1 MWLLEMHEEA
11 ACRAYFCCII
21 TWCSVIEM
29 TGRGCVQD
37 ERRCIG
43 CELMLLSFLL
53 LFCIPIVMCAS
64 RDDGT
69 GLRGT
74 EADVLPVSM
83 MQVLRLYFLL
93 FLMLVLHI
101 DRIVCFSSFFGFMVE
116 AVAEVGESSSSVS
129 RNSNFG
135 TRC

>member
-93 FLMLVLHI
+93 FLRPRRWPRLKFFKLI
-101 DRIVCFSSFFGFMVE
+101 YGFSS
-116 AVAEVGESSSSVS
+116 ANSHHWHSAWLHWES
-129 RNSNFG
+129 
-135 TRC
+135 